1 MKNTITSVIKD
12 VLSEEK
18 NTQSRNDLENIV
30 QKIRNNVPNDVKLKT
45 SMIDDEEL
53 QTRIKET
60 VGKILT
66 NEEIS
71 SIVRLRNISDINEVS
86 SLPSGDITGSVS
98 VSENQTDSIS
108 IESTTITQIA
118 TKYSTDSSV
127 TISSTSKYTSTENNI
142 NKQQNITTE
151 KDGVNTI
158 QPLVNAETTSSTQ
171 NSLDGNLL

>member
-1 MKNTITSVIKD
+1 MG
-12 VLSEEK
+12 SEEK

-66 NEEIS
+66 NEEIN

-86 SLPSGDITGSVS
+86 SLPSGDITVSVS
-98 VSENQTDSIS
+98 VFENQTDSIS
-108 IESTTITQIA
+108 IESTTITQIVK
-118 TKYSTDSSV
+118 KYTTDSSV
-127 TISSTSKYTSTENNI
+127 T
-142 NKQQNITTE
+142 TTA
-151 KDGVNTI
+151 TR
-158 QPLVNAETTSSTQ
+158 T
-171 NSLDGNLL
+171 